1 VSVPL
6 IFVWIG
12 QELPKWALDSLKI
25 SHKSCGLKTILLTNS
40 SVKKCK
46 FVNTHIYIENFYNDI
61 LSTDKNFNL
70 TNNFRDGFWIR
81 TIERFLVLRSY
92 AIQQNIKQFFHAELD
107 NIIFNIS
114 ELSKKLDAVGKGFFC
129 PRDSYDRGIASLVY
143 INESSTLDSFS
154 VINFENV
161 GGKSNDMTFLGYKL
175 KTSKIFHTLP
185 TENIF
190 GPKDNEIWKYINPDD
205 IGGLFD
211 AASLGQY
218 IFGIDKRNTFLPSFN
233 RFVNENSGRYLKD
246 LIFHLNLSR
255 NICELE
261 LPNTTKR
268 INLYNLHVHSKIFSL
283 INDHDKL
290 TALICKINNGKRT
303 LIKSSFGHEC

>member
-1 VSVPL
+1 MRVPL

-12 QELPKWALDSLKI
+12 QELPYWALDSLKI
-25 SHKSCGLKTILLTNS
+25 SHKSCGLNTILLTNS

-46 FVNTHIYIENFYNDI
+46 FVNTHIYIENFYNEI
-61 LSTDKNFNL
+61 LSTDKNFKL

-92 AIQQNIKQFFHAELD
+92 VNQQNIKKFFHAELD
-107 NIIFNIS
+107 NLIFNIS
-114 ELSKKLDAVGKGFFC
+114 ELSKKLDAVGEGFFC
-129 PRDSYDRGIASLVY
+129 PRDTYDRGIASLVY
-143 INESSTLDSFS
+143 INESTTLDSFS
-154 VINFENV
+154 AINFENV
-161 GGKSNDMTFLGYKL
+161 GGKFNDMTFLGYKL
-175 KTSKIFHTLP
+175 KNHKNFHTLP

-190 GPKDNEIWKYINPDD
+190 GLKKNEIWKYINPAI

-211 AASLGQY
+211 AASIGQY
-218 IFGIDKRNTFLPSFN
+218 LFGIDKRNTFLPSFN
-233 RFVNENSGRYLKD
+233 KFVNPTSGKYLKE

-261 LPNTTKR
+261 LPNTSKR
-268 INLYNLHVHSKIFSL
+268 VNLYNLHVHSKIFSL

-290 TALICKINNGKRT
+290 TALIGKINVGKKT
-303 LIKSSFGHEC
+303 MIKSSFGYDR